1 MTHSPSLQTL
11 WQDRS
16 VAGQGLV
23 EPLLRYARR
32 PDVIILAVPRGGVPV
47 AYEVATALHV
57 RLDLLV
63 VRKLGIPSQPEFAM
77 GAIASGGI
85 HLRNEEV
92 LRAHSIDQGSY
103 DAVVAQE
110 TRELTRREQVY
121 RGTRAPLQLK
131 DQVVILID
139 DGLATGASM
148 RAAIQAVQLQAPA
161 RIVVAVP
168 VAPLDTVETLRCIV
182 NEVIC
187 PLIPERMMSI
197 GYWYSSFPQTT
208 DEDVI
213 ELLQRAWQ
221 RESAEGRSVERFRL
235 RVPRQCSASLIE
247 LHPAPGESLSFVNKA
262 CTALSEGVWTRY
274 ALATDAAHGGL

>member
-1 MTHSPSLQTL
+1 MSYSPSLQTL

-16 VAGQGLV
+16 VAGQSLV

-32 PDVIILAVPRGGVPV
+32 PDVIILALPRGGVPV
-47 AYEVATALHV
+47 AYEVATALQV
-57 RLDLLV
+57 RLDLMV
-63 VRKLGIPSQPEFAM
+63 VRKLGMPSQPEFAM

-85 HLRNEEV
+85 QIRNEEV
-92 LRAHSIDQGSY
+92 LRAHSIDQDSY
-103 DAVVAQE
+103 DAVVARE
-110 TRELTRREQVY
+110 TRELLRREQVY
-121 RGTRAPLQLK
+121 RGTRVPLQLK

-148 RAAIQAVQLQAPA
+148 LAAIQAVQVQAPA

-197 GYWYSSFPQTT
+197 GYWYSNFPQTT
-208 DEDVI
+208 DTEVI

-221 RESAEGRSVERFRL
+221 RESTEA
-235 RVPRQCSASLIE
+235 
-247 LHPAPGESLSFVNKA
+247 HPL
-262 CTALSEGVWTRY
+262 
-274 ALATDAAHGGL
+274 

>member
-1 MTHSPSLQTL
+1 MSYSPSLQTL

-16 VAGQGLV
+16 VAGQSLV

-32 PDVIILAVPRGGVPV
+32 PDVIILALPRGGVPV
-47 AYEVATALHV
+47 AYEVATALQV
-57 RLDLLV
+57 RLDLMV
-63 VRKLGIPSQPEFAM
+63 VRKLGMPSQPEFAM

-85 HLRNEEV
+85 QIRNEEV
-92 LRAHSIDQGSY
+92 LRAHSIDQDSY
-103 DAVVAQE
+103 DAVVARE
-110 TRELTRREQVY
+110 TRELSRRQQVY

-148 RAAIQAVQLQAPA
+148 LAAIQAVQVQAPA

-197 GYWYSSFPQTT
+197 GYWYSNFPQTT
-208 DEDVI
+208 DAEVI

-221 RESAEGRSVERFRL
+221 RESTEAQPL
-235 RVPRQCSASLIE
+235 
-247 LHPAPGESLSFVNKA
+247 
-262 CTALSEGVWTRY
+262 
-274 ALATDAAHGGL
+274 